1 MESDKVREEFELPKL
16 YTVKE
21 VAEMFNLS
29 TVTIYRDIR
38 DGYLNARV
46 PRGHGRGWRMTA
58 EDIRD
63 WWLDRFEY

>member
-1 MESDKVREEFELPKL
+1 MESDKARDEFELPRL

-29 TVTIYRDIR
+29 TVTIYRDIKE
-38 DGYLNARV
+38 GYLTARV

-63 WWLDRFEY
+63 WWLDRYEY